1 MGFTKIETADL
12 VGKGVVGLPDTPNL
26 STTAMQEKLDEL
38 ALQVIIPKINTL
50 IAELEENTASGN
62 IGAKIPTSVELELEN
77 ATIQTILD
85 AVAHIHQ
92 NHTSLDKFTEDENGN
107 PLYGG
112 KLVSGDAFASV
123 VVADK
128 TIEATNADS
137 ITFIAGDNIV
147 IDVDAEAKTIKFTS
161 LGGGG
166 GAGGGGDMYTAVYD
180 KDKDGIVDN
189 ASALGG
195 NPPSYYQPV
204 ESEGLNT
211 TDKNIVNAINE
222 VKETADEANAKE
234 VDTLTTMEQVQAA
247 TDPTIPVGAGAV
259 KGLNESLQTVRTYV
273 GSDGKL
279 HFVDASGADS
289 VLPFS
294 SVKEINGSF
303 TLDTG
308 TTTNLTFPTSGYST
322 LTVTTS
328 NYASGT
334 RQLIITTSKGTTTLT
349 NNDTATI
356 DVSDDDSVIFKLN
369 ASQPVSGT
377 YTLTP

>member
-92 NHTSLDKFTEDENGN
+92 NRTSLDKFTEDENGN
-107 PLYGG
+107 PLYDG

-128 TIEATNADS
+128 AIEATNTDS

-166 GAGGGGDMYTAVYD
+166 GAGGGGDMFTAVYD
-180 KDKDGIVDN
+180 KNKDGIVDN

-195 NPPSYYQPV
+195 NPPSYYQSA
-204 ESEGLNT
+204 ESEDLNT
-211 TDKNIVNAINE
+211 TDKNIVHAINE

-259 KGLNESLQTVRTYV
+259 KEVSDSLEWKYLGEYAQEVEVDITTISFNELLVVVGNPAIYDGVCGIINIPYIALTSDYRRFRTGFFAQSTSGGLFQVRASKTSINYDLQYSNGVTKT
-273 GSDGKL
+273 DGKMR
-279 HFVDASGADS
+279 V
-289 VLPFS
+289 
-294 SVKEINGSF
+294 
-303 TLDTG
+303 
-308 TTTNLTFPTSGYST
+308 Y
-322 LTVTTS
+322 
-328 NYASGT
+328 Y
-334 RQLIITTSKGTTTLT
+334 R
-349 NNDTATI
+349 
-356 DVSDDDSVIFKLN
+356 
-369 ASQPVSGT
+369 
-377 YTLTP
+377 

>member
-38 ALQVIIPKINTL
+38 ALQVIVPKINTL

-77 ATIQTILD
+77 ATIQAILD

-92 NHTSLDKFTEDENGN
+92 NRTSLDKFTEDEKGN
-107 PLYGG
+107 PLYDG

-128 TIEATNADS
+128 TIEATNTDS

-161 LGGGG
+161 LG

-204 ESEGLNT
+204 ESEDLNT

-259 KGLNESLQTVRTYV
+259 KE
-273 GSDGKL
+273 
-279 HFVDASGADS
+279 
-289 VLPFS
+289 
-294 SVKEINGSF
+294 
-303 TLDTG
+303 
-308 TTTNLTFPTSGYST
+308 
-322 LTVTTS
+322 
-328 NYASGT
+328 
-334 RQLIITTSKGTTTLT
+334 
-349 NNDTATI
+349 
-356 DVSDDDSVIFKLN
+356 VSDSLKTYYDEETETLYIQGGTSSYSYDS
-369 ASQPVSGT
+369 ST
-377 YTLTP
+377 ETLYIG